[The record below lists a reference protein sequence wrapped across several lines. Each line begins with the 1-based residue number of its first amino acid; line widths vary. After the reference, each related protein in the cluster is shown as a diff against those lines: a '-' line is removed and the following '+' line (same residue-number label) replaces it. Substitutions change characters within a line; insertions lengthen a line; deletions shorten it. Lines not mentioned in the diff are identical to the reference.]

1 MSVIIS
7 IPFALAI
14 GLIIGIYITRK
25 RERIKYN
32 KQLKDTK
39 QHLRLSMLGQEI
51 EQLAPFA
58 NNFKYSPKDTIF
70 IGNPFDLLVM
80 DGLSQRDLRK
90 IVFVEVKTGKAK
102 LSKNEKMIADC
113 IKEGRVTVETIRIK

>member
-1 MSVIIS
+1 
-7 IPFALAI
+7 
-14 GLIIGIYITRK
+14 
-25 RERIKYN
+25 
-32 KQLKDTK
+32 
-39 QHLRLSMLGQEI
+39 MLGQEI